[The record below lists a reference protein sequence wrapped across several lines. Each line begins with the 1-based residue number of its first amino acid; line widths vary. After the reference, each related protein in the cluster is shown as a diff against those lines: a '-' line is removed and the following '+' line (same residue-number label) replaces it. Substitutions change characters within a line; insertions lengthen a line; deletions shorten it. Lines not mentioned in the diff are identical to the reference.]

1 MKHYIN
7 IFSIAFFAFTGN
19 IYGDNISKYFEGRLD
34 VHNGRY
40 PTMTKA
46 MELCVERNVK
56 TIVETGTAR
65 CGDTNFDGDGGFTI
79 IFGHWAYDQNID
91 MFSVDISESH
101 IEIAQNAS
109 IPYHRNLHFILQD
122 SVEFLTYYEGTI
134 DFLYLDS
141 YDYDEHNPG
150 PPQDHCLNEI
160 MAAYDKLHDASI
172 VMIDDCNIPGGG
184 KGKLAIE
191 WLLRQGWQKVT
202 NRHQVILV
210 KIK

>member
-1 MKHYIN
+1 MQ
-7 IFSIAFFAFTGN
+7 
-19 IYGDNISKYFEGRLD
+19 YFEGRLLTQ
-34 VHNGRY
+34 NGRF
-40 PTMTKA
+40 PTMMKA
-46 MELCVERNVK
+46 MELCESRGVK

-79 IFGHWAYDQNID
+79 IFGHWAYANNID

-101 IEIAQNAS
+101 IDIAQKAS
-109 IPYHRNLHFILQD
+109 VPFHRNLHFILQD
-122 SVEFLTYYEGTI
+122 SVEFLRTFQGKI

-141 YDYDEHNPG
+141 YDYNENHPG
-150 PPQDHCLNEI
+150 PPQAHCLKEI
-160 MAAYDKLHDASI
+160 KAAYDKLHEASV

-191 WLLRQGWQKVT
+191 WLLARGWKKVT

-210 KIK
+210 KTL